1 MCVYLSLQVYVYR
14 LFWQSVFSNLKLYY
28 VFLFE
33 IVYCVLLNSNHL
45 CMYVSSFE
53 NDVYLCLY
61 NVCVFIWNSKCMCI
75 GGFHN
80 DVYLCLYNVCVFI
93 WNCKCMC
100 IGAFDNLCFL
110 IWNCIMFAYL
120 KLFIVCCLFEI
131 NFVWFWQWCLLM
143 FV

>member
-1 MCVYLSLQVYVYR
+1 
-14 LFWQSVFSNLKLYY
+14 LKLFI
-28 VFLFE
+28 VCCLFE
-33 IVYCVLLNSNHL
+33 ITYV

-80 DVYLCLYNVCVFI
+80 DLYLCLYNVCVFI

-100 IGAFDNLCFL
+100 IGAFDNPCFL
-110 IWNCIMFAYL
+110 IWNCVLCVAYL
-120 KLFIVCCLFEI
+120 KLLMYVSKLVDLTMMFTYVCIMYVYLFEI
-131 NFVWFWQWCLLM
+131 VSVC
-143 FV
+143 V